1 MTTMAVEKMEL
12 KPNRAL
18 LDANFNGYKLS
29 LDSMPLFT
37 AAPTGLNVKARM
49 PDEEQFSF
57 LHVKLFGQSNNF
69 LCSDPFDDGRGG
81 SGVYVL
87 NPQEGNV
94 MKVNYSTGAGTSPEL
109 VEVWSV
115 PAGLKPTRPGDYNPS
130 LCFASENIAV
140 FANGSGMI
148 FILNTGDRKSSSE
161 WRSVFHEEI
170 CGSDRPF
177 TVASAVCEEAT
188 GLGDRGTVLNCL
200 LLYVEAKEKVDG
212 FEHGKHLDPTVNF
225 VNVVEWMTFAAES
238 DLKSTCWGL
247 DRVRRFV
254 FPGGIDFAQLTS
266 TASHFVSCTTKPFF
280 LVFDTMGGSLEEEDL
295 VSGKMEKKN
304 AAAVRPAF
312 YYLQGVDDIT
322 VWVMLPGDAHKR
334 DIKVSLKP
342 RELNVSFKGKG
353 IISGKLWDILDSEDF
368 VWTLEK
374 GKLEINVTKCNSGMI
389 WQRFLAHGADDVV
402 VSDGEEVTKPE
413 MVEEIER
420 EFELKDAA
428 QVQGCGR
435 PAGED
440 DPLPAYNSQEL
451 EDCDAF
457 PEDSFA
463 VYVYDG
469 VAGTTVQ
476 KADLSGHQW
485 LFNLNTSGGVTQK
498 SVCLRHDVD
507 GLVWEVP
514 ALREE
519 EGTGM
524 APLSHAG
531 TFLAMGYVQASKQ
544 HRKFSVAAPDLSY
557 VAICD
562 RSRHIYVYRQPT
574 ALADGCDLRNRKSG
588 QRVKQIS
595 KQQVITIDDGPE
607 EVQGAVATEAAL
619 FLLTT
624 SRLVVAQTSS

>member
-1 MTTMAVEKMEL
+1 MAVEKMEL

-18 LDANFNGYKLS
+18 LDPNFDGYKLS

-37 AAPTGLNVKARM
+37 AAPAGLNVKGRM
-49 PDEEQFSF
+49 PAEEQYSF
-57 LHVKLFGQSNNF
+57 LHAKLFGQSNNF
-69 LCSDPFDDGRGG
+69 LCSDPFGDGR
-81 SGVYVL
+81 GVYVL
-87 NPQEGNV
+87 NPQEGSV
-94 MKVNYSTGAGTSPEL
+94 TKVNYSAGAGIPPEL
-109 VEVWSV
+109 VEVWTV

-130 LCFASENIAV
+130 LCFASENLAV

-148 FILNTGDRKSSSE
+148 FILDTGDRKSSSE

-170 CGSDRPF
+170 CGADRPF
-177 TVASAVCEEAT
+177 AVVSSVCQEAT
-188 GLGDRGTVLNCL
+188 GLGDRGSVLNCL
-200 LLYVEAKEKVDG
+200 LLYVEAKENVDG
-212 FEHGKHLDPTVNF
+212 FEHEKHLDPAVNF

-238 DLKSTCWGL
+238 SGPKSTCWGL

-254 FPGGIDFAQLTS
+254 FPGGIDVAQLTS

-280 LVFDTMGGSLEEEDL
+280 LVFDTMGGTMEETLE
-295 VSGKMEKKN
+295 SGKMEKNN
-304 AAAVRPAF
+304 AGPIRPAF

-322 VWVMLPGDAHKR
+322 VWVVLPEDAHKR

-342 RELNVSFKGKG
+342 RELKVSFKGKE

-402 VSDGEEVTKPE
+402 VSDGEEVNKPE
-413 MVEEIER
+413 MVDEIEKD
-420 EFELKDAA
+420 FELKDAA
-428 QVQGCGR
+428 QAHGCGG

-440 DPLPAYNSQEL
+440 DPLPVYNSQEL
-451 EDCDAF
+451 EACDAL

-463 VYVYDG
+463 AYVFDG
-469 VAGTTVQ
+469 VAGKTVQ

-485 LFNLNTSGGVTQK
+485 LFNLSTTGGATQN

-514 ALREE
+514 ALRGE
-519 EGTGM
+519 EGTAMAM

-531 TFLAMGYVQASKQ
+531 TFLALGYVQASKE

-595 KQQVITIDDGPE
+595 KQQVITIDDGAD

-619 FLLTT
+619 FVLTT
-624 SRLVVAQTSS
+624 SRLVVAQISS

>member
-1 MTTMAVEKMEL
+1 MAVEKMEL
-12 KPNRAL
+12 KPDRAL
-18 LDANFNGYKLS
+18 LDPNFDGYKLS
-29 LDSMPLFT
+29 LDAMPQYH
-37 AAPTGLNVKARM
+37 ASSPGLNVKARM
-49 PDEEQFSF
+49 PAEEQYSF
-57 LHVKLFGQSNNF
+57 LHAKLFGQSHNF
-69 LCSDPFDDGRGG
+69 LCSDPFSG
-81 SGVYVL
+81 GVYML
-87 NPQEGNV
+87 NPQDGGV
-94 MKVNYSTGAGTSPEL
+94 ITKVNFTAGDGTPPEL

-130 LCFASENIAV
+130 LCFASESLAV

-148 FILNTGDRKSSSE
+148 FILSTGDRKSSSE

-170 CGSDRPF
+170 CGTDRPF
-177 TVASAVCEEAT
+177 TVASAVCQENK
-188 GLGDRGTVLNCL
+188 GQGDRSIVLNCL

-212 FEHGKHLDPTVNF
+212 FEHEKHLDSAVNF
-225 VNVVEWMTFAAES
+225 VNVLEWMTFAAADS

-280 LVFDTMGGSLEEEDL
+280 LVFDTMGGLLEEDL
-295 VSGKMEKKN
+295 ESGKTEKKN
-304 AAAVRPAF
+304 SAALRPAF
-312 YYLQGVDDIT
+312 YYLQSVDDVT
-322 VWVMLPGDAHKR
+322 VWVMLPEDAHKR

-342 RELNVSFKGKG
+342 RELNVSFKGKT

-389 WQRFLAHGADDVV
+389 WQRFLARGADDVV
-402 VSDGEEVTKPE
+402 VSDGQEVNKPE
-413 MVEEIER
+413 MVEEIEKD
-420 EFELKDAA
+420 FELKDA
-428 QVQGCGR
+428 VQTQ
-435 PAGED
+435 GED

-451 EDCDAF
+451 EACDAL

-463 VYVYDG
+463 MYVYDG
-469 VAGTTVQ
+469 VAGKTVK

-485 LFNLNTSGGVTQK
+485 LFNLNTTGGATQS

-507 GLVWEVP
+507 GLVWEGPVP
-514 ALREE
+514 GEE
-519 EGTGM
+519 VT

-531 TFLAMGYVQASKQ
+531 TFSAMGYVQASKE

-595 KQQVITIDDGPE
+595 KQQVITIDDGAE

-619 FLLTT
+619 FVLTT
-624 SRLVVAQTSS
+624 SKLVVAQISS